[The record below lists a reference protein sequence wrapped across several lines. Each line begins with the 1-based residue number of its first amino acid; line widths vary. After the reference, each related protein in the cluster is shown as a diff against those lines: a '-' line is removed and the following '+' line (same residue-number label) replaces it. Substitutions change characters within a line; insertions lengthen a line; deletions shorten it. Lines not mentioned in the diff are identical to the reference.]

1 MTRVLVTEQRG
12 KTVLDAAAD
21 SRVASE
27 EALETISRH
36 AAFAEVVRRRRV
48 RSDSVAR
55 FLEVT
60 ALTPAPDWRHDE
72 LKGLLSHTSEEVRGG

>member
-1 MTRVLVTEQRG
+1 MCTAIQSG
-12 KTVLDAAAD
+12 KSVVDAASE
-21 SRVASE
+21 SRFVNE
-27 EALETISRH
+27 EALETIGRH
-36 AAFAEVVRRRRV
+36 AGFAEAVHRRRV